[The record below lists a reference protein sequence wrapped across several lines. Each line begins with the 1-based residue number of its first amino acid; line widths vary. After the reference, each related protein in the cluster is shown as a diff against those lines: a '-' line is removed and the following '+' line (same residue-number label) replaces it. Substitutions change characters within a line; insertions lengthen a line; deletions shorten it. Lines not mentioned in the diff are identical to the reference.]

1 MLDILHYEFIQN
13 AIIAGLLVSIASG
26 IIGSL
31 IVVNRMVFLAGG
43 IAHTS
48 YGGIGLAVYFGLP
61 IFLGASVFAV
71 GAALLMAIITLN
83 QRDKID
89 TFIGLIWAVGMAIG
103 IIFVDLTPGYNVD
116 LMSYLFGSILAV
128 SNDDITY
135 MSILLIAIIIIVTL
149 FYREI
154 LAVSYD
160 SEYANLRGINV
171 KFFYTL
177 ILILSALTVVIA
189 IKVVGLIL
197 VIALLTIPIYIAEKV
212 STSLGTMMFVSGV
225 LSSVFTL
232 VGLWFSYQFDLT
244 SGASIILVSAF
255 GLTLFLFT
263 TKVLT
268 NETTISFLFFM
279 SKLSASVYF
288 VCY

>member
-1 MLDILHYEFIQN
+1 MIEALQFEFMQN
-13 AIIAGLLVSIASG
+13 ALLAGFLVSFAAG

-48 YGGIGLAVYFGLP
+48 YGGIGLAVYLGLP
-61 IFLGASVFAV
+61 IFLGASIFAV
-71 GAALLMAIITLN
+71 AAAILIAVLTLKK
-83 QRDKID
+83 RHRMD

-103 IIFVDLTPGYNVD
+103 VIFVDLTPGYNVD

-128 SNDDITY
+128 SSEDLY
-135 MSILLIAIIIIVTL
+135 FMGALLSLILLVVT
-149 FYREI
+149 FWYRDI

-160 SEYANLRGINV
+160 SEYANLRGVNV

-197 VIALLTIPIYIAEKV
+197 VIAMLTIPVYIAEKL
-212 STSLGTMMFVSGV
+212 SNSLFSMMFLSGFIAT
-225 LSSVFTL
+225 LFTL
-232 VGLWFSYQFDLT
+232 VGLWMSYTYNLT
-244 SGASIILVSAF
+244 SGASIIIVSALSLGIF
-255 GLTLFLFT
+255 LLLEKKNTL
-263 TKVLT
+263 
-268 NETTISFLFFM
+268 
-279 SKLSASVYF
+279 
-288 VCY
+288 